1 MTEYD
6 ETSFDE
12 TEFDKTTF
20 DETGHDEIPST
31 DKEKPRRFPT
41 FDAWFDAW
49 FSAIVSRK
57 LSSSPGKN
65 QVFCPSW
72 WEHPEVV
79 VRLHSLWTAWE
90 SATAADDD
98 GAAMSGWWVHHADPQ
113 LRTMLDAEHGPMYR
127 CSRDSHQ
134 NTPALRNEFV
144 AAPPGWFDDLGV

>member
-1 MTEYD
+1 MSAPGD
-6 ETSFDE
+6 IASGETDPA
-12 TEFDKTTF
+12 
-20 DETGHDEIPST
+20 DEIPS
-31 DKEKPRRFPT
+31 RRFPS

-49 FSAIVSRK
+49 LSAIVARK
-57 LSSSPGKN
+57 LSTSPGKN
-65 QVFCPSW
+65 RVFCPSW

-90 SATAADDD
+90 AATAAED

-134 NTPALRNEFV
+134 GTPALRNEFV
-144 AAPPGWFDDLGV
+144 AAPPGWFDDINA